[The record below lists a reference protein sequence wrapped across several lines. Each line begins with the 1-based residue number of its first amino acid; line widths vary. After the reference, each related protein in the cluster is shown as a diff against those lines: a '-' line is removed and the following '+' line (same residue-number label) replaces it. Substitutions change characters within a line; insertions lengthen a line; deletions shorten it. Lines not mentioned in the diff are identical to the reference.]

1 MALLNNVD
9 LDEDAS
15 YMSME
20 VACGTYQFK
29 VDYSNT
35 KSMAFNEY
43 ISSPIFKVNGH
54 DCKILYF
61 PRGYFISTGGKSIG
75 LMLAMHSKSEDV
87 TASFSFGL
95 LDKYGR
101 LSSKACARIN
111 MWTFSQNCWDENGI
125 PWYMEQSELEENFLR
140 DGYFTL
146 VCSVTILSES
156 YKEVP
161 KRFVCGIMPC
171 SIDDH
176 FVELFERKETTDV
189 SFEVDGEIFTAHRSV
204 LAARSPVFNAEL
216 FGPMAE
222 SKMETI
228 AIKDIKPLIFK
239 AMLHFIYM
247 DSLPD
252 MSDENIPLVIITQH
266 LLVAADRY
274 GLDGLKSLCEDRL
287 LRDISMDTAISTLAL
302 AEELDLKELK
312 EHCLSFICDP
322 KNLLLLSVTNE
333 YVQLMQRYPSLLK
346 EIGDEIRGQ
355 FQNPNQLAI
364 S

>member
-1 MALLNNVD
+1 MALLNDGD

-20 VACGTYQFK
+20 VACGTFQFK
-29 VDYSNT
+29 VDYLKT

-43 ISSPIFKVNGH
+43 ITSPIFKVNGH

-61 PRGYFISTGGKSIG
+61 PSGYFFSNGGKSVG
-75 LMLAMHSKSEDV
+75 MALAMHCKSEDV

-101 LSSKACARIN
+101 LSSNACVRIN
-111 MWTFSQNCWDENGI
+111 MWTFSKNCWDENGI
-125 PWYMEQSELEENFLR
+125 PWYMERSELEADFLR
-140 DGYFTL
+140 DGCFTL
-146 VCSVTILSES
+146 VCSVMILSES

-161 KRFVCGIMPC
+161 KRFVSGIMP
-171 SIDDH
+171 SNIDDH
-176 FVELFERKETTDV
+176 FVDLFERKETTDV

-204 LAARSPVFNAEL
+204 LAARSPVFNAQL
-216 FGPMAE
+216 FGSMTE

-239 AMLHFIYM
+239 AMLHFIYT

-287 LRDISMDTAISTLAL
+287 SRDISMDTAISTLAL
-302 AEELDLKELK
+302 AEELNLVELK
-312 EHCLSFICDP
+312 DHCLCFISDP
-322 KNLLLLSVTNE
+322 KNLLLLSVTDE
-333 YVQLMQRYPSLLK
+333 YVQLMQRYPCLLK
-346 EIGDEIRGQ
+346 KIGDEIRGQ
-355 FQNPNQLAI
+355 F
-364 S
+364 